1 MANSTAA
8 QIAFGVDKHK
18 SVAKSA
24 AIEAVFNLSLSLI
37 LVKTIGIYGVAWGTA
52 ISMSVVH
59 LIFWP
64 RYVRRELGIPIRTYV
79 WEGWIKVTLCA
90 VPFAVASVL
99 VDRHLHAS
107 SLVSFFGQVLL
118 TLPVYFLGV
127 LMIFHKEALHAFRQ
141 WQASRMV
148 TQGIA

>member
-1 MANSTAA
+1 
-8 QIAFGVDKHK
+8 
-18 SVAKSA
+18 
-24 AIEAVFNLSLSLI
+24 
-37 LVKTIGIYGVAWGTA
+37 
-52 ISMSVVH
+52 
-59 LIFWP
+59 
-64 RYVRRELGIPIRTYV
+64 V

-99 VDRHLHAS
+99 VDRHLHVS

-127 LMIFHKEALHAFRQ
+127 LMIFHKQALHVFRR

-148 TQGIA
+148 TQGVA